1 MTNGSPLVGR
11 GAVRA
16 VLLDVHA
23 EEADLGPVHVLE
35 GKQGF
40 GPVGERLLHL
50 PVVHKPGGDHVL
62 TAHSLRKLSCND
74 PKHFP
79 FLLKIIIIIE
89 FAVATSELLLAT
101 AH

>member
-1 MTNGSPLVGR
+1 MFKASPLVGR

-40 GPVGERLLHL
+40 RPVGERLRHL
-50 PVVHKPGGDHVL
+50 PVVHKPRGEHMDGL
-62 TAHSLRKLSCND
+62 PGHSLRKLNCNY
-74 PKHFP
+74 
-79 FLLKIIIIIE
+79 
-89 FAVATSELLLAT
+89 
-101 AH
+101 